1 MWNDDYGDGGLP
13 AFFDAAT
20 ILTLAVIV
28 GTPLL
33 ELLVHNEL
41 GQPQVAAPGSS
52 SSTSTTTEMAVLPV
66 ATPSTAALPLATP
79 STAALPL
86 ATPVA
91 ASEAE
96 LPVATPIPA
105 VEASKAEQV

>member
-28 GTPLL
+28 GTPIL

-41 GQPQVAAPGSS
+41 GRPEVAAAGSS

-66 ATPSTAALPLATP
+66 ATPSTA
-79 STAALPL
+79 
-86 ATPVA
+86 VA

-105 VEASKAEQV
+105 IAASKAEQV

>member
-1 MWNDDYGDGGLP
+1 MP
-13 AFFDAAT
+13 EFFDAAA

-28 GTPLL
+28 GTPIL

-41 GQPQVAAPGSS
+41 GQPQVAAAGSS

-66 ATPSTAALPLATP
+66 ATP